1 MSARD
6 DALKAAAGNYEKY
19 MEAWK
24 MKPDG
29 ITDGEWQAYQNLG
42 YNQMPAAL
50 KAKVHHAMGWKVND
64 VAAAEQVAI
73 EVVEAVD
80 RIRQQQGWDDERPV
94 QPAVIPR
101 LRAAL
106 RLLENE
112 HITPTGRRILE
123 KILDAE
129 ERRDE

>member
-64 VAAAEQVAI
+64 VVDAEEIAARVGHLVAG
-73 EVVEAVD
+73 EDWATTPSEPVVA
-80 RIRQQQGWDDERPV
+80 
-94 QPAVIPR
+94 R

-112 HITPTGRRILE
+112 HITPQGRRILE